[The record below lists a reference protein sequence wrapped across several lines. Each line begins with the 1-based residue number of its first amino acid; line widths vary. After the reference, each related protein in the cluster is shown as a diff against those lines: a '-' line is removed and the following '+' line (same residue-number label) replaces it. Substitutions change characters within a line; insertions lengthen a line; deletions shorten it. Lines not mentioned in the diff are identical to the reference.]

1 MYFPPA
7 ASREIPLNEMGM
19 LHKAGLTVRRHP
31 KRRKTLQMTDHTKP
45 PNEQL
50 DPKPIQQDVEHVDL
64 PSGALDE
71 VEKSKTDDDATAA

>member
-1 MYFPPA
+1 
-7 ASREIPLNEMGM
+7 
-19 LHKAGLTVRRHP
+19 
-31 KRRKTLQMTDHTKP
+31 MTDHTKP

-71 VEKSKTDDDATAA
+71 DEKSKTDDDATAA

>member
-1 MYFPPA
+1 M
-7 ASREIPLNEMGM
+7 I
-19 LHKAGLTVRRHP
+19 
-31 KRRKTLQMTDHTKP
+31 DHTKP

-71 VEKSKTDDDATAA
+71 DEKGKTDDDATAA